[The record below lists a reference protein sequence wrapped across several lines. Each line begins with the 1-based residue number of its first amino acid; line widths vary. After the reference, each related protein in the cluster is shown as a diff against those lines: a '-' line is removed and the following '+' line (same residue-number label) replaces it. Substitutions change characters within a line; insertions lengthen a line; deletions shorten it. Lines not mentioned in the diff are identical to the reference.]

1 MCDVVITFEDQAIE
15 VPVEDGSAFHCCYAR
30 KLGLRSDVDEQSAEA
45 AVPIE
50 LRARPRSKIVVVL
63 GLPARERCA
72 RELGTSCWRV
82 AEHLLSCTGNHA
94 LLHRRYS
101 VAVLRA
107 CMFAR
112 ACVVDARGL
121 HVVVRVD
128 VHMHVRIVVRVHVH
142 VRVRIVVRVHVHMRV
157 CIVVRVHVHM
167 RVRIVVRVHVHVRA
181 CIVVRMRVHARACIV
196 VRMYVYARVRIV
208 VCLRVRVHLRI
219 AVCLRVRVHLS
230 SISTFSLVVSAKCTS
245 VSCKV
250 SSLPARRARR
260 LRWATCRRRRWWPL
274 ASA

>member
-30 KLGLRSDVDEQSAEA
+30 KLRLRSDVDEQSAEA

-50 LRARPRSKIVVVL
+50 LRARPRSKIVVAL

-72 RELGTSCWRV
+72 RELGTSCGRV

-94 LLHRRYS
+94 LLHRRHS

-121 HVVVRVD
+121 HVVVRV
-128 VHMHVRIVVRVHVH
+128 RIVVRA
-142 VRVRIVVRVHVHMRV
+142 HM
-157 CIVVRVHVHM
+157 HM
-167 RVRIVVRVHVHVRA
+167 RVRIVVCV
-181 CIVVRMRVHARACIV
+181 
-196 VRMYVYARVRIV
+196 
-208 VCLRVRVHLRI
+208 LRDCMLR
-219 AVCLRVRVHLS
+219 
-230 SISTFSLVVSAKCTS
+230 
-245 VSCKV
+245 
-250 SSLPARRARR
+250 
-260 LRWATCRRRRWWPL
+260 
-274 ASA
+274 

>member
-82 AEHLLSCTGNHA
+82 AEHLLSCIGNHA
-94 LLHRRYS
+94 LLHRRHS
-101 VAVLRA
+101 VAVLHA
-107 CMFAR
+107 CMCAR

-121 HVVVRVD
+121 HVVVRV
-128 VHMHVRIVVRVHVH
+128 RIVVRA
-142 VRVRIVVRVHVHMRV
+142 HVHMRV
-157 CIVVRVHVHM
+157 RIVVRVHVHM

-181 CIVVRMRVHARACIV
+181 CIVVRMRVHARARIV
-196 VRMYVYARVRIV
+196 VRMYVHARVRIV
-208 VCLRVRVHLRI
+208 VCLRVHVHLRI
-219 AVCLRVRVHLS
+219 VVCLCVRVYLS

-250 SSLPARRARR
+250 SSLP
-260 LRWATCRRRRWWPL
+260 LKT
-274 ASA
+274 

>member
-82 AEHLLSCTGNHA
+82 AEHLLSCIGNHA
-94 LLHRRYS
+94 LLHRRHS

-142 VRVRIVVRVHVHMRV
+142 VRV
-157 CIVVRVHVHM
+157 
-167 RVRIVVRVHVHVRA
+167 

-196 VRMYVYARVRIV
+196 VRMYVHARVRIV

-219 AVCLRVRVHLS
+219 VVCLRVRVHLS

-250 SSLPARRARR
+250 SSLP
-260 LRWATCRRRRWWPL
+260 LKT
-274 ASA
+274 